1 MTEPTAPISL
11 VGQVY
16 KVQTLVDGGIRLTI
30 DLPES
35 AAVEMGRLAYYQING
50 VAAEIEISQAVVK
63 NTSIRNGTT
72 KRSNKQP

>member
-1 MTEPTAPISL
+1 MVTDTPLTL

-35 AAVEMGRLAYYQING
+35 AVENMGQLASYQING
-50 VAAEIEISQAVVK
+50 VMAEIEIRPCFVK
-63 NTSIRNGTT
+63 NTSNKRNVST
-72 KRSNKQP
+72 KRPHE